1 MFFLTVNIGHAIY
14 PNGVTNLFCWD
25 YPSGNAEFEVRL
37 VPDDYVSRDWTYG
50 PNEIEMTA
58 RVGEL
63 AHEAIDL
70 PMWKVDQM
78 GGLHYAKRESKR
90 VKRTPPMEQSKMLN
104 IFWMN
109 PYGDD
114 VLFLNLLDIDYQ
126 LNVSREYAQRKF
138 MEEDEYSIVM
148 IFSTHLGFTR
158 YRNNP
163 DGKDLEISGGFCE
176 ERW

>member
-25 YPSGNAEFEVRL
+25 YPSGSAEFKVKI
-37 VPDDYVSRDWTYG
+37 VPHDHVSVDWTYG
-50 PNEIEMTA
+50 PHEMLMEVS
-58 RVGEL
+58 VGEL
-63 AHEAIDL
+63 GHEAIDL

-90 VKRTPPMEQSKMLN
+90 VKRTPPMERSEMLN
-104 IFWMN
+104 IFWLN
-109 PYGDD
+109 PYGTD
-114 VLFLNLLDIDYQ
+114 VLFVNFLDIDHQ
-126 LNVSREYAQRKF
+126 LDVSRDYAERKF
-138 MEEDEYSIVM
+138 MEEDVYTKVM
-148 IFSTHLGFTR
+148 IFASDLGYTR

-163 DGKDLEISGGFCE
+163 NGKDVEISEGFCE